1 MDLISLISAYRDI
14 LVVIA
19 ATLAILFYIAYT
31 NWDAVKLWW
40 KGVKYHNFLFGK
52 LRKLAKN
59 PDVKDKWFH
68 SESAVCQDYNELYGK
83 IHKDGDYYEACKKY
97 LSIVGESGRKPLAAI
112 MMIGLFAVLV
122 LEAWGFSYT
131 MSGFIDLSAS
141 ENTRVVMTWIVAIAF
156 AVILAFLTHLMGHE
170 IYRNGILGRI
180 RNNWKADS
188 PETRPK
194 TLDAIQFDYDIE
206 DFSDDNQP
214 NYMRRLYR
222 LDVNSPV
229 KKHTFT
235 IAAVIAI
242 VAIGIIITFVRIK
255 TLQVAQTQDVMC
267 IPGESAAS
275 AAGGLSL
282 DALYSDTPPPPQAAQ
297 QAATEARERG
307 ETEICQ
313 ATKEGSWATFGMLA
327 ILFLVLQ
334 AFATWVSYKYGFVG
348 KHSKTAWQSTHKYK
362 TKSQYEMAMDSAANN
377 IAQRAQKTLSELQSR
392 MAKKLSGETMNS
404 SVDVLINT
412 AAGRTF
418 WDYVE
423 QDSDQSLASRNRR
436 ARTTLGH
443 EQEHSSIMTQATVAE
458 APMAAAAAVA
468 SAVSAP
474 STDAVSDDELER
486 QLLAEAKAASDA
498 EIERQ
503 LLEEAQQAKQETP
516 EEQKARIM
524 AKLKA
529 EGKL

>member
-14 LVVIA
+14 LIVIA

-52 LRKLAKN
+52 LRGLSKN
-59 PDVKDKWFH
+59 PDVKDRWFH
-68 SESAVCQDYNELYGK
+68 SEAAVCQDYNELYNK
-83 IHKDGDYYEACKKY
+83 IHKDGNYYEACKKY
-97 LSIVGESGRKPLAAI
+97 LSIVGESGRRPLSAF
-112 MMIGLFAVLV
+112 MLIGLFAVLV

-170 IYRNGILGRI
+170 IYRNSILGRI
-180 RNNWKADS
+180 RNNWKADH

-194 TLDAIQFDYDIE
+194 TLDAIEFDFDIE
-206 DFSDDNQP
+206 DFSDDNKP
-214 NYMRRLYR
+214 NYMRRLFR
-222 LDVNSPV
+222 LDVDSP
-229 KKHTFT
+229 KEKRTFT

-242 VAIGIIITFVRIK
+242 LTIGAIITFVRIK
-255 TLQVAQTQDVMC
+255 TLEVAQTQDVMC
-267 IPGESAAS
+267 IAGESAAS
-275 AAGGLSL
+275 GAGAMSL
-282 DALYSDTPPPPQAAQ
+282 DDLYSDTPPPPQAAQ
-297 QAATEARERG
+297 QAAADARERG
-307 ETEICQ
+307 ESEICQ

-334 AFATWVSYKYGFVG
+334 AFATWISYKFGFVG
-348 KHSKTAWQSTHKYK
+348 KHSKTAWESTHKYK
-362 TKSQYEMAMDSAANN
+362 TKNQYEMAMDSIANN

-412 AAGRTF
+412 SAGRTF
-418 WDYVE
+418 LDYVE
-423 QDSDQSLASRNRR
+423 HESDQSLASRNRR
-436 ARTTLGH
+436 ARTTLDR
-443 EQEHSSIMTQATVAE
+443 EKEHSSIMTQATATEHSVAEQSVAE
-458 APMAAAAAVA
+458 AVTAGPL
-468 SAVSAP
+468 
-474 STDAVSDDELER
+474 SDEELER
-486 QLLAEAKAASDA
+486 QLLAEAQAESDA

-503 LLEEAQQAKQETP
+503 LLEEARRHKPETP
-516 EEQKARIM
+516 EEQKARIL
-524 AKLKA
+524 AKLQA